1 MKTRNFLVVAGGLGL
16 LWYLWYTNKSKK
28 PVTVADLGNK
38 NPIGGG
44 GAPTVIPAV
53 DVLLKNPV
61 TVADLSNKNA
71 NNNGSVTARVRN
83 ARRVIPAERPPLKEP
98 LYGQPTNL
106 LPNAYNDNIGLP
118 IQRDRGTFVYNDFQN
133 FSGSTTDIQKACRCN
148 SKNKKRYS
156 LDIPKLP

>member
-1 MKTRNFLVVAGGLGL
+1 MKTRNVLVIAGLGL
-16 LWYLWYTNKSKK
+16 LWYLWYSNKSKK
-28 PVTVADLGNK
+28 PVTVDDLSNK
-38 NPIGGG
+38 NPLGG
-44 GAPTVIPAV
+44 GAAPTIIPAV

-71 NNNGSVTARVRN
+71 NNNGGVIARVRN
-83 ARRVIPAERPPLKEP
+83 ARQVIPAERPPLKEP

-106 LPNAYNDNIGLP
+106 LPNEYNDNIGVP
-118 IQRDRGTFVYNDFQN
+118 IRKNSWSGRQDFQN

-148 SKNKKRYS
+148 SKNKQRYS